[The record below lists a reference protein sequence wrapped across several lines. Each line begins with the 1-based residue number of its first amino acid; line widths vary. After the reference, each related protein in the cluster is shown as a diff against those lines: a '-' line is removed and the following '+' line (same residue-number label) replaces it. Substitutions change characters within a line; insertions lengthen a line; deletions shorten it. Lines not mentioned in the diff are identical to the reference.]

1 MVWCGAKLHFSL
13 VQVNIENI
21 RNIQESF
28 PFHSGIVFQ
37 NDMRQ
42 AWNQSQN
49 SNLLTFMI
57 VLTYA
62 GAVCAYKHTSHPTG
76 RRANEASCLRQQ
88 NLHLIACLEN

>member
-57 VLTYA
+57 VLTYEGAFVQCVQTNTPHTPPA
-62 GAVCAYKHTSHPTG
+62 GEPMKQVVLGNKIC
-76 RRANEASCLRQQ
+76 
-88 NLHLIACLEN
+88 I